1 MLSPQVTE
9 VIIFRQQRPRVINA
23 CCKELDYSC
32 HELEAKKLLKE
43 IGDNILQ
50 NRLMQASDLV
60 DEAIVELRMMK
71 AAINSHIKEFS

>member
-1 MLSPQVTE
+1 M
-9 VIIFRQQRPRVINA
+9 I
-23 CCKELDYSC
+23 KLDYSC

-50 NRLMQASDLV
+50 NRFMQASELV

-71 AAINSHIKEFS
+71 AAINSHIKDFS